1 MEMTLNAKMKK
12 KLSKK
17 EMMIE
22 NLRWKLKF
30 HEEKA
35 QECRDEIEYLMEG
48 DESMNYNDNI
58 FEIQEP
64 NKIPYKIERI
74 TPDGQIYSTRKNLNL
89 DIHQV
94 LKVKHR
100 VVDKEIS
107 IEKAKEIATDIGISY
122 DVLQKVA
129 YNLTT
134 GVFDDYIDE
143 WQKRLNKTQTN
154 NLAIN

>member
-1 MEMTLNAKMKK
+1 
-12 KLSKK
+12 
-17 EMMIE
+17 
-22 NLRWKLKF
+22 
-30 HEEKA
+30 
-35 QECRDEIEYLMEG
+35 
-48 DESMNYNDNI
+48 MNYNDNI

-107 IEKAKEIATDIGISY
+107 IKKAKEIATDIGISY
-122 DVLQKVA
+122 EVLQRVA
-129 YNLTT
+129 YS
-134 GVFDDYIDE
+134 
-143 WQKRLNKTQTN
+143 LNKGIFDKYIAEWRAR
-154 NLAIN
+154 LANTL

>member
-1 MEMTLNAKMKK
+1 
-12 KLSKK
+12 
-17 EMMIE
+17 
-22 NLRWKLKF
+22 
-30 HEEKA
+30 
-35 QECRDEIEYLMEG
+35 
-48 DESMNYNDNI
+48 MNYNDNI
-58 FEIQEP
+58 FKIQES

-100 VVDKEIS
+100 VVDKEIT

-122 DVLQKVA
+122 EILQEVV

-134 GVFDDYIDE
+134 GVFDKYIAE
-143 WQKRLNKTQTN
+143 WQARLANT
-154 NLAIN
+154 L